1 VSKVTDALRCP
12 RRRLIVRM
20 SIPAAIKML
29 AFVCRKEWNPT
40 LRSLW
45 ADRNRDQ
52 LRVMLFGLIGSPSM
66 FENSNKGAP

>member
-1 VSKVTDALRCP
+1 
-12 RRRLIVRM
+12 M